1 MQINTAAQKEMLGNT
16 MVWDMP
22 SFCKNERSVI
32 KMMKVCITLWSL
44 YIFQR
49 GGLKPQFPKGLNYL
63 MPVKI
68 KYYQT

>member
-1 MQINTAAQKEMLGNT
+1 MQINTAAQKKRFLETPWCGT
-16 MVWDMP
+16 CHHFV
-22 SFCKNERSVI
+22 KNERSVI

-63 MPVKI
+63 MPV
-68 KYYQT
+68 